1 MQAQNQ
7 PHSYCKPE
15 NEVGVRAISQSPFE
29 GVIFE
34 PRLRDLSS
42 AYFEARLETVV
53 SRLVEYKQ
61 GQLLF
66 PMVLILLFFFPHK
79 ELYLSILS
87 NIIRELV
94 VVFLHTHFAGA
105 MRTNVVQGP
114 ILLNCRGKKSLI
126 VF

>member
-1 MQAQNQ
+1 VQAQNQ

-34 PRLRDLSS
+34 PHLRDLSS

-53 SRLVEYKQ
+53 SRLAEYEQ

-66 PMVLILLFFFPHK
+66 AMVLILLLFF
-79 ELYLSILS
+79 S
-87 NIIRELV
+87 
-94 VVFLHTHFAGA
+94 T
-105 MRTNVVQGP
+105 
-114 ILLNCRGKKSLI
+114 
-126 VF
+126 